1 VSNQTILQK
10 AVTPQ
15 QVDGYLRSGFDR
27 VFGFALRAADALEAT
42 TPADLFQ
49 AHALG
54 FDGSPFSADDAEIHV
69 LLFPALPQMKIE
81 DAIGGNDKESAEKTG
96 GSFIEP
102 APFTGTGFA
111 PWPGHVA
118 PVYWARHSRVPAGS
132 ELHKVTAEGARTHVA
147 TFVDTATGWQ
157 AAPGLPA
164 LTPPAHPFPPSRL
177 AGPTAV
183 HQGGTFTADPLLD
196 GESVALC
203 ATQETDGF
211 VRTPLGRY
219 RKVVPMS
226 ELSELAEV
234 VMTGTVAGLP
244 VRVVDLYQGE
254 QGPVLWV
261 SYTEHLSV
269 LAEAF
274 GLRKMDPG
282 VYEMQIPVDALRDP
296 QTVQAVPSS
305 WAAANS
311 GG

>member
-1 VSNQTILQK
+1 MSNQTILQK

-15 QVDGYLRSGFDR
+15 QVDGYLKSGLDR

-54 FDGSPFSADDAEIHV
+54 FEGSPFNADDAEIHV
-69 LLFPALPQMKIE
+69 LLFPALPQMQIE
-81 DAIGGNDKESAEKTG
+81 DAIGGNDKEGAERTG

-118 PVYWARHSRVPAGS
+118 PVYWVRHSRLPAGS
-132 ELHKVTAEGARTHVA
+132 ELHRVSANGPRAHVA
-147 TFVDTATGWQ
+147 TFVDSATGWR
-157 AAPGLPA
+157 AAPGLPP
-164 LTPPAHPFPPSRL
+164 LTPPAHPVPPSRL

-183 HQGGTFTADPLLD
+183 YQGGTFAADPLLD

-211 VRTPLGRY
+211 ERTPLGRY

-234 VMTGTVAGLP
+234 VMTGTVAGLQ
-244 VRVVDLYQGE
+244 VRVVDVFQTE
-254 QGPVLWV
+254 AGPALWV

-274 GLRKMDPG
+274 GLRKIDPG
-282 VYEMQIPVDALRDP
+282 VYEMQVPADALRDAR
-296 QTVQAVPSS
+296 TVQLVPGS

-311 GG
+311 SG